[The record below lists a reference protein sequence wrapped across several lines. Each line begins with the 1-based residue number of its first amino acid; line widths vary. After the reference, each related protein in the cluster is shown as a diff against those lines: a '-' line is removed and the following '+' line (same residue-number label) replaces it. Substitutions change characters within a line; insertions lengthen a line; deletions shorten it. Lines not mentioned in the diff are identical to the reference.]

1 MGHQWTRYF
10 CRFLDDR
17 VGNRMV
23 LCIHESRGSHHSNHD
38 QKGGLTQEVNRGILQ
53 KEQVK
58 RAGGPIAKI
67 FKWHKMDRKYSWDIL
82 RTTEQKGWRNWKC
95 EQKDKRHI
103 KSIQVGQRLINRNPI
118 KTTQRYKGKDS
129 ILPWWVAWGHVI
141 ESRRKEME
149 S

>member
-38 QKGGLTQEVNRGILQ
+38 QKGGVKWEVHCGILQ

-58 RAGGPIAKI
+58 REGGAIAKI
-67 FKWHKMDRKYSWDIL
+67 FKCNNMDRKIKL
-82 RTTEQKGWRNWKC
+82 RHASDYRA
-95 EQKDKRHI
+95 
-103 KSIQVGQRLINRNPI
+103 QRTKKL
-118 KTTQRYKGKDS
+118 K
-129 ILPWWVAWGHVI
+129 
-141 ESRRKEME
+141 M
-149 S
+149 